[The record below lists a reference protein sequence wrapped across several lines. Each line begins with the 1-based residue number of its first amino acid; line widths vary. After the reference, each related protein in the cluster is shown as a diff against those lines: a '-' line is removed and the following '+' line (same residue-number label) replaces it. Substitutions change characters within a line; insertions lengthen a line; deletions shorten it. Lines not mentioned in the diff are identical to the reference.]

1 MKLHLHRKEVRLTIP
16 LDLLFALVPLVVL
29 AVLRFLDD

>member
-1 MKLHLHRKEVRLTIP
+1 MTIP
-16 LDLLFALVPLVVL
+16 LDLLFALTPLLIL